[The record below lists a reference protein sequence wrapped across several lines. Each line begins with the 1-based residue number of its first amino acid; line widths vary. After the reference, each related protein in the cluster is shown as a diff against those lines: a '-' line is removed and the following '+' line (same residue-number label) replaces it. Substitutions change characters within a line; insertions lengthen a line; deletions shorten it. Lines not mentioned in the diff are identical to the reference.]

1 MYMFH
6 INVDYTYCV
15 PVPND
20 SYISAD
26 RLLSRVYSPSNE
38 VSNNGVAAS
47 QHSSSSSSF
56 PTFMWGRCVL

>member
-20 SYISAD
+20 RYISAD

-47 QHSSSSSSF
+47 QH
-56 PTFMWGRCVL
+56 